1 VVKLPYCRQIGSG
14 VLHEGGRVLPP
25 VHQVQADPQVAV
37 HQLVHL
43 EVLVVVPEG
52 IVEGL
57 RHLQPTKVEQELQA
71 MDKTKLKESILYI
84 RYTK

>member
-1 VVKLPYCRQIGSG
+1 MA
-14 VLHEGGRVLPP
+14 LPP
-25 VHQVQADPQVAV
+25 VHEGADCLQVAV

-57 RHLQPTKVEQELQA
+57 RHLQPTEVEQELQA
-71 MDKTKLKESILYI
+71 AQ
-84 RYTK
+84 